1 MRVAELE
8 TAAIESDGDDGGYI
22 TTIKGARLMR
32 ADHCAYGAHSTRK
45 PLVMGVAYAEGACP
59 ALLLFAYESKANDLS

>member
-1 MRVAELE
+1 
-8 TAAIESDGDDGGYI
+8 
-22 TTIKGARLMR
+22 MR
-32 ADHCAYGAHSTRK
+32 ADHCAYGAHSTRN